1 MLVDVGNTRVRHYQ
15 GAIVGP
21 DPFSLPLAHCLHDP
35 DWLASRVLGYVRKRE
50 REERGGGGL
59 SEAVA
64 IAEMVRQWMDPN
76 NSDGESR
83 LLAIQNIS
91 HKNYLQIF
99 LLSRMLCFS
108 CFVAFTI
115 ALCCTVEF

>member
-1 MLVDVGNTRVRHYQ
+1 MLVDVGNTRVHCYQ

-35 DWLASRVLGYVRKRE
+35 DWLASSLLGDVRKRE

-76 NSDGESR
+76 NESR

-91 HKNYLQIF
+91 HKKLFANF
-99 LLSRMLCFS
+99 L
-108 CFVAFTI
+108 AFMH
-115 ALCCTVEF
+115 ALF